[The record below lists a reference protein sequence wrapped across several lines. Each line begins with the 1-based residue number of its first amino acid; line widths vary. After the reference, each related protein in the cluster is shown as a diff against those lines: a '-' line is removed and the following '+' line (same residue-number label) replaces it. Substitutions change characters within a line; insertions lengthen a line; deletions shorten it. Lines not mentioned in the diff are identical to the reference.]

1 MITAPEALSIILRQE
16 FPLKTMEIS
25 VEESLHHFLKED
37 IRADR
42 DFPPFDR
49 VSMDGI
55 AIDIHRFENGQRSFT
70 IENVQAAGSPQLALQ
85 NPENC
90 IEVMTGAVLPKN
102 TNVVIPYEQVEM
114 EGKTARV
121 LKEELTYFKNIHKKG
136 LDRAKDSILIAR
148 NRKISAAEIGIM
160 ATVGKTTVKVAKPP
174 NVLIVSTGNELV
186 DIPETPLPHQI
197 RRSNVYMLKGLLRQ
211 LQLRPE
217 IAHLPDAKEEIRD
230 RIGRYLQQYDVL
242 IFSGSVSKGKYD
254 YLPETLREL
263 GVKELFHKVAI
274 RPGKPFW
281 FGAKDRLP
289 VFAFPGNPV
298 STFMGCVKYFFPWY
312 YKVCGMTPIME
323 KAVLTEDFEF
333 KPPLTYFL
341 QVTLQ
346 NINGELFATPK
357 KGKGSGDLANL
368 VDADAFLELPQE
380 RAYFKKGDSYPVL
393 RYRF

>member
-1 MITAPEALSIILRQE
+1 MITSNEALSIILRQR
-16 FPLKTMEIS
+16 FPIATMEIAI
-25 VEESLHHFLKED
+25 EEALHYFLKED

-55 AIDIHRFENGQRSFT
+55 ALDIARFEQGQRSFT
-70 IENVQAAGSPQLALQ
+70 IENVQAAGSPQLSLQ
-85 NPENC
+85 QAEHC

-102 TNVVIPYEQVEM
+102 TNVVIPYEQVKI
-114 EGKTARV
+114 EGKTATI
-121 LKEELTYFKNIHKKG
+121 LKDELTYFKNIHKKG
-136 LDRAKDSILIAR
+136 LDRAKDSVLIPK

-160 ATVGKTTVKVAKPP
+160 ATVGKTTVQVIKPP
-174 NVLIVSTGNELV
+174 KVLIVSTGNELV
-186 DIPETPLPHQI
+186 DIPENPLPHQI
-197 RRSNVYMLKGLLRQ
+197 RRSNVYMLKGLLQQ
-211 LQLRPE
+211 LQIRPE
-217 IAHLPDAKEEIRD
+217 IAHLPDTKEEIVV
-230 RIGRYLQQYDVL
+230 RIAGYIQQYNVL

-254 YLPETLREL
+254 FLPDVLRDL
-263 GVKELFHKVAI
+263 GVKKLFHKVAI

-281 FGAKDRLP
+281 FGVKNCLP

-298 STFMGCVKYFFPWY
+298 STFIGCIKYFFPWY
-312 YKVCGMTPIME
+312 YKICEIAPAKE

-333 KPPLTYFL
+333 KRPLTYFL

-346 NINGELFATPK
+346 HINGELFATPK

-368 VDADAFLELPQE
+368 VDADAFLELPGE
-380 RAYFKKGDSYPVL
+380 RTNFKKGDSYPLL